1 MRSLPFRKPSAN
13 SMYLVL
19 VAILVIFADQASKIL
34 VEKRME
40 VGQSIPIVADFFRL
54 TFVRNAGGAF
64 GISLGGEWFYLVA
77 SIVAIVFIF
86 LYFRRMS
93 AMGAGPQISLAM
105 ILGGALG
112 NLVDRLR
119 YGTVTDFLDFGIGR
133 LRWPVFNLA
142 DAAVTVGIVVFLL
155 SLLLK
160 KAEDR
165 GENKALDRSQPD

>member
-1 MRSLPFRKPSAN
+1 LFRKSTAH
-13 SMYLVL
+13 SIALLLVTILVL
-19 VAILVIFADQASKIL
+19 LADQGTKIL

-40 VGQSIPIVADFFRL
+40 LGQSIPVVGNFLRL
-54 TFVRNAGGAF
+54 TFIRNAGGAF
-64 GISLGGEWFYLVA
+64 GIFLGGGWLYLVA
-77 SIVAIVFIF
+77 SIVAIFLIF
-86 LYFRRMS
+86 YYLRRMS
-93 AMGAGPQISLAM
+93 ATGVWPRISLAM

-165 GENKALDRSQPD
+165 GENKASDRSQPD